1 MEPVPATSRLET
13 HLTEFTH
20 ALALPRART
29 LVHPGPVGP
38 IRIEHRHANQ
48 ARHFRLG
55 LEPGRT
61 MEEAIIEPLMLLG
74 MQSASMTILGGKFA
88 RLLYCVAPPD
98 PTGERV
104 ANYTRPIDAGPAT
117 LIFGNATLGK
127 SARGAPIV
135 HCHAT
140 FVCADGSVRGGHIV
154 VDRSSVADAPI
165 PVLVTSLDGIEL
177 RITQDEET
185 HMPLMRPFAAAAQM
199 EETSHAI

>member
-1 MEPVPATSRLET
+1 MTRSPSAP
-13 HLTEFTH
+13 
-20 ALALPRART
+20 ALPRART

-38 IRIEHRHANQ
+38 VRIQHLHARRG
-48 ARHFRLG
+48 RHFRLG

-61 MEEAIIEPLMLLG
+61 MQDAIIEPLLLLG
-74 MQSASMTILGGKFA
+74 VQSASMTLLGGRIA
-88 RLLYCVAPPD
+88 HLLYCVAPPD

-104 ANYTRPIDAGPAT
+104 ANYTRPIEAGAVT

-127 SARGAPIV
+127 GARGEPVV

-154 VDRSSVADAPI
+154 VDRSVVADAPL
-165 PVLVTSLDGIEL
+165 PVLATSLDGIEL

-185 HMPLMRPFAAAAQM
+185 HMPLMRPFAAIGA
-199 EETSHAI
+199 EETIHAI

>member
-1 MEPVPATSRLET
+1 M
-13 HLTEFTH
+13 TEFTH
-20 ALALPRART
+20 ALALPRPRT

-61 MEEAIIEPLMLLG
+61 MQDAIIEPLMLLG
-74 MQSASMTILGGKFA
+74 VQAASMTILGGRLEK
-88 RLLYCVAPPD
+88 LLYCVAPPD

-104 ANYTRPIDAGPAT
+104 ANYTRPIEAGAAT

-127 SARGAPIV
+127 NTRGEPIV

-140 FVCADGSVRGGHIV
+140 FVCEDGNVRGGHIV
-154 VDRSSVADAPI
+154 VDRSTVADATI
-165 PVLVTSLDGIEL
+165 AVLVTSLDGIEL

-185 HMPLMRPFAAAAQM
+185 HMPLMRPFAAATEV
-199 EETSHAI
+199 EETNHAI

>member
-1 MEPVPATSRLET
+1 M
-13 HLTEFTH
+13 TEFTT
-20 ALALPRART
+20 AAALPRART

-38 IRIEHRHANQ
+38 IRIEHRHANR

-61 MEEAIIEPLMLLG
+61 MQDALIEPLMLLG
-74 MQSASMTILGGKFA
+74 VRSASMTILGGKLE

-104 ANYTRPIDAGPAT
+104 ANYTRPIAAGPAT

-127 SARGAPIV
+127 SARGEPVV

-140 FVCADGSVRGGHIV
+140 FVCADGRVRGGHV
-154 VDRSSVADAPI
+154 MVDRSVVGSAPL
-165 PVLVTSLDGIEL
+165 PVLATSLDGIEL
-177 RITQDEET
+177 RITQDAET
-185 HMPLMRPFAAAAQM
+185 HMPLMRPFAAAAEM

>member
-1 MEPVPATSRLET
+1 M
-13 HLTEFTH
+13 TEFTS
-20 ALALPRART
+20 ALALPRPRT
-29 LVHPGPVGP
+29 LVHPGPVGA
-38 IRIEHRHANQ
+38 IRIEHRHANR

-61 MEEAIIEPLMLLG
+61 MQDAIIEPLMLLG
-74 MQSASMTILGGKFA
+74 VQAASMTILGGRLKK
-88 RLLYCVAPPD
+88 LLYCVAPPD

-104 ANYTRPIDAGPAT
+104 ANYTRPIEAGAAT

-127 SARGAPIV
+127 NTRGEPIV

-140 FVCADGSVRGGHIV
+140 FVCEDGRVRGGHIV
-154 VDRSSVADAPI
+154 VDRSTVADAPI
-165 PVLVTSLDGIEL
+165 AVLATTLDGIEL

-185 HMPLMRPFAAAAQM
+185 HMPLMRPFAAATEV

>member
-1 MEPVPATSRLET
+1 M
-13 HLTEFTH
+13 TEFTN
-20 ALALPRART
+20 ALALPRPRT

-55 LEPGRT
+55 LQPGRT
-61 MEEAIIEPLMLLG
+61 MQDAIIEPLMLLG
-74 MQSASMTILGGKFA
+74 VQAASMTILGGRIEK
-88 RLLYCVAPPD
+88 LLYCVAPPD

-104 ANYTRPIDAGPAT
+104 ANYTRPIEAGAAT

-127 SARGAPIV
+127 STRGEPIV

-140 FVCADGSVRGGHIV
+140 FVCEDGRVRGGHIV
-154 VDRSSVADAPI
+154 VDRSTVADAPI
-165 PVLVTSLDGIEL
+165 AVLATTLDGIEL

-185 HMPLMRPFAAAAQM
+185 HMPLMRPFAAATEV

>member
-1 MEPVPATSRLET
+1 MSEYTN
-13 HLTEFTH
+13 
-20 ALALPRART
+20 ALPLPRART

-38 IRIEHRHANQ
+38 IRIEHRHANL

-55 LEPGRT
+55 LEPGRS
-61 MEEAIIEPLMLLG
+61 MEDALIEPLLLLG
-74 MQSASMTILGGKFA
+74 VQSASMTLLGGRLD

-104 ANYTRPIDAGPAT
+104 ANYTRPIDAGAAT

-127 SARGAPIV
+127 NARGEAIV

-140 FVCADGSVRGGHIV
+140 FVCADGNVRGGHIV
-154 VDRSSVADAPI
+154 VDRSIVADSPI
-165 PVLVTSLDGIEL
+165 PVLVTTLDGIEL

-185 HMPLMRPFAAAAQM
+185 HMPLMRPFAAAL
-199 EETSHAI
+199 ETKETSHAI